1 MSKLLEWK
9 ESLRLHIHDFTRDL
23 DMNDAQFLD
32 EVFEKECLTESDYEA
47 IRSRKTNAEKARLLI
62 VKIKDSAPPFID
74 LFLQLLEQRQEYRH
88 LAKKVRDT
96 LQTIREENKSEVK
109 CVICAMRECV
119 EINDIADHLFTEGII
134 SGDLYTD
141 IVEQENLHGFRQYIW
156 NEVIKVVNTERSK
169 GIKTLKEAM
178 GAKYKHVGDLLDVV
192 PANTTLECCCV
203 KRRQLRVRQM
213 EDPFGS
219 TTDISTTSEVPRTE
233 DKSIREDTT
242 DYGSDTDILDEDTV
256 VENLNLNYK
265 SSGASEKESV
275 FKEPL
280 AAATDL
286 RESTVMEKPV
296 GDSLDLQDKGTQSN
310 SENSK
315 QTNQVIQ
322 DHIVNGLNR
331 SANVSGTDW
340 RTKSPHHEPRP
351 AKDIG
356 NESAI
361 DKSLET
367 TAMGQSKQHIS
378 HSVSPDQH
386 AGVQNKSDTDRSEE
400 TEHKANFTRIKH
412 ELRTHISDLKN
423 KPQRTNSL
431 RHRSNK
437 TVVKAPHHKGP
448 STEEQDKTRDSK
460 SDIQITASQN
470 SDRSTKHKNG
480 QQRVSPDNLNKSGWR
495 SQIPKQSRDAA
506 ILSKS
511 NSPKTIPSQL
521 NSDSNHSSSTKADIN
536 GEMTTSDNDNI
547 SEVTKDVSKD
557 SNENAAD
564 DKQPSKGQAVKQSVN
579 NTTNVL
585 NKEESSNQIRRP
597 RPLQRGSTVIRN
609 RSQRR
614 RSKPSPHARSSD
626 LVSVHTDKKS
636 DATYT
641 FVPTGSLQYGDFQY
655 LPVTSV
661 SGETQNTTS
670 SQNPIPSSPESKVS
684 PNNTNK
690 IDQEYFLHALAKS
703 KQETAVRSDQLKTG
717 TQATSPPN
725 VSANSENS
733 NKTTVNLALTRLL
746 DTSGSRDNGPKRA
759 GSLSPARRT
768 RIPSLTRRGRAKLP
782 TPPSDTVGPVPSQ
795 TKTPGTSPVSP
806 EEITFDLEPST
817 LKGGISERKVQNYS
831 DGVPHES
838 HSLSGNMQPL
848 FDSKLPLRVRNT
860 DDSANIKS
868 NLRRTRS
875 MPTTED
881 LMKYRE
887 GRKRKYDLLSS
898 KSRQDKSQ
906 RRPSVGAMRP
916 VASFSDIV
924 ALV

>member
-32 EVFEKECLTESDYEA
+32 EVYEKECLTDSDYEA

-62 VKIKDSAPPFID
+62 VKIKDSAPPFIE
-74 LFLQLLEQRQEYRH
+74 LFLQLLEQKQEYRH

-96 LQTIREENKSEVK
+96 LHTIREENKSEVK

-178 GAKYKHVGDLLDVV
+178 GTKYKHVGDLLDVV

-203 KRRQLRVRQM
+203 KRRQLRIRQM

-242 DYGSDTDILDEDTV
+242 DYGSDTDVLDDDTV
-256 VENLNLNYK
+256 VENLSHK
-265 SSGASEKESV
+265 TSGTDETVPV
-275 FKEPL
+275 FKES
-280 AAATDL
+280 AAAAKDPK
-286 RESTVMEKPV
+286 ESTVMEKPV
-296 GDSLDLQDKGTQSN
+296 GDTHGLHNKGTKPN

-315 QTNQVIQ
+315 QTNQGIQ
-322 DHIVNGLNR
+322 DHIVNELNR
-331 SANVSGTDW
+331 SANVLGTDW
-340 RTKSPHHEPRP
+340 RTKSPQHEPQP

-361 DKSLET
+361 DNSSET
-367 TAMGQSKQHIS
+367 MAMGQSKQHIS
-378 HSVSPDQH
+378 HSESTDQH
-386 AGVQNKSDTDRSEE
+386 ASVQNKSATDRSEE
-400 TEHKANFTRIKH
+400 TEHKANFSKIKH

-423 KPQRTNSL
+423 KPQRSNSL
-431 RHRSNK
+431 PYRFNK
-437 TVVKAPHHKGP
+437 TVIKAPHHKGL
-448 STEEQDKTRDSK
+448 STGEQEKTRDSK
-460 SDIQITASQN
+460 SDIKISAFQN
-470 SDRSTKHKNG
+470 SDSSTKHKNG
-480 QQRVSPDNLNKSGWR
+480 QQRVSPDNVNKSSRR

-511 NSPKTIPSQL
+511 NSQKTIPSQL
-521 NSDSNHSSSTKADIN
+521 NSDSNHSSSTKEDIDS
-536 GEMTTSDNDNI
+536 EMIKSNNDNI
-547 SEVTKDVSKD
+547 SGVTKNVSKD
-557 SNENAAD
+557 SNEN
-564 DKQPSKGQAVKQSVN
+564 SKGDKPLSKGETVEQSVN
-579 NTTNVL
+579 NTTNDL
-585 NKEESSNQIRRP
+585 NKEESTNQFRRP

-609 RSQRR
+609 RSRRR

-626 LVSVHTDKKS
+626 PVSVYTDKKS
-636 DATYT
+636 DATHT
-641 FVPTGSLQYGDFQY
+641 FEPTGSLQYNEFQS
-655 LPVTSV
+655 LPGTSV
-661 SGETQNTTS
+661 YGDTQDITSTQNL
-670 SQNPIPSSPESKVS
+670 IPSSPESKVS
-684 PNNTNK
+684 LNNTNK
-690 IDQEYFLHALAKS
+690 IDQEYFLKALAKG

-717 TQATSPPN
+717 THATSPPN

-733 NKTTVNLALTRLL
+733 DKATVNSTFTRLF
-746 DTSGSRDNGPKRA
+746 DTTGSRDNGPKRA
-759 GSLSPARRT
+759 GSLSPARRS

-782 TPPSDTVGPVPSQ
+782 TPPSDTVGPVQNQ
-795 TKTPGTSPVSP
+795 TKAPGTSPVSP

-817 LKGGISERKVQNYS
+817 LKGGISERKVQNNS
-831 DGVPHES
+831 DGVSHES
-838 HSLSGNMQPL
+838 HNLYGNMQPF
-848 FDSKLPLRVRNT
+848 FDSKQPLRVRNT
-860 DDSANIKS
+860 DDIARNNS

-881 LMKYRE
+881 FIKYRE
-887 GRKRKYDLLSS
+887 GRKRKHDLLSS

-906 RRPSVGAMRP
+906 RRPSVGAIRP